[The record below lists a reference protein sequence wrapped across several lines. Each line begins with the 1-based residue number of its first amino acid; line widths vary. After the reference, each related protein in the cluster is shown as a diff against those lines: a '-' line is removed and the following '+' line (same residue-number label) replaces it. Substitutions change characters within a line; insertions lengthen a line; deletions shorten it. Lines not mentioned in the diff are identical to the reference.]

1 MYKRT
6 CFITTIFLVLFLCT
20 TLRGNETLQLYFPSN
35 VGSFWVYSDQDGNEF
50 TRHAIEGEEISGVYY
65 NAFSY
70 DPELEDWVDFNRH
83 TVPYLYNVNEEWISL
98 LVEEEIENA
107 VKARLTNE
115 FETFSALV
123 KNLFANLIPPE
134 ENITV
139 DFFYDIEVEAD
150 EHFNLLPADANID
163 DEWETSE
170 ITATATMSFEFQ
182 GLPEELAAAAPPMPP
197 VTVTF
202 SILETGIVLDTE
214 TVETTA
220 GTFEDCLKIEYRTE
234 TELTSDQPEDPG
246 PDNPP
251 GETVTTLWLA
261 PNIGI
266 VKYHQEAQKIFL
278 NLMSEK
284 ELAEASV
291 APEEAAEI
299 TATTIKSFELSNY
312 EIADAPEQEDDSRE

>member
-1 MYKRT
+1 MLNRT
-6 CFITTIFLVLFLCT
+6 RHILIFLLVLIFSG
-20 TLRGNETLQLYFPSN
+20 TLQGNETAQLYFPST
-35 VGSFWVYSDQDGNEF
+35 VGSFWVYTDQDGNEF
-50 TRHAIEGEEISGVYY
+50 VRHAIEGEEIDGVFY

-70 DPELEDWVDFNRH
+70 NPELEDWVDFNRH

-98 LVEEEIENA
+98 LVGEEIENA
-107 VKARLTNE
+107 VKARLTKE

-123 KNLFANLIPPE
+123 KNLFASLIPPE
-134 ENITV
+134 ENITI
-139 DFFYDIEVEAD
+139 DFFYDIEVDTD
-150 EHFNLLPADANID
+150 EYFNFLPADASID
-163 DEWETSE
+163 DEWETTE
-170 ITATATMSFEFQ
+170 ITATVTMSFEFN

-202 SILETGIVLDTE
+202 SILETGIVLDVE
-214 TVETTA
+214 TVETAA

-278 NLMSEK
+278 NLMSDK

-299 TATTIKSFELSNY
+299 TAITVKSFELSNY
-312 EIADAPEQEDDSRE
+312 EIAPDPAQEDRVE

>member
-1 MYKRT
+1 MLNRPRH
-6 CFITTIFLVLFLCT
+6 ILILMLVLIFSG
-20 TLRGNETLQLYFPSN
+20 TLQGNETAKLYFPST
-35 VGSFWVYSDQDGNEF
+35 VGSFWVYTDQDGNEF
-50 TRHAIEGEEISGVYY
+50 TRHAIEGEEIDGVYY
-65 NAFSY
+65 DAFSY

-98 LVEEEIENA
+98 LVGEEIENA
-107 VKARLTNE
+107 VKARLTKE

-123 KNLFANLIPPE
+123 KNLFASLMPPE

-139 DFFYDIEVEAD
+139 DFFYDIKVDTD
-150 EHFNLLPADANID
+150 EHFNFLPADVSID
-163 DEWETSE
+163 DEWETTE
-170 ITATATMSFEFQ
+170 ITATVTMSFEFQ

-197 VTVTF
+197 ITVTF
-202 SILETGIVLDTE
+202 SILETGLVLDVE
-214 TVETTA
+214 TVETA
-220 GTFEDCLKIEYRTE
+220 ARTFEDCLKIEYRTE

-266 VKYHQEAQKIFL
+266 VKYHQEAQKKFL

-312 EIADAPEQEDDSRE
+312 EIASDPTEEEGRE